1 MKSLGFAN
9 SWDKLPEELE
19 KCIEKKH
26 FILIEKIGKCLT
38 RYTCKECQISYVIDS
53 GE

>member
-9 SWDKLPEELE
+9 SWNKPPEELK
-19 KCIEKKH
+19 KCIEEKH
-26 FILIEKIGKCLT
+26 LTLIEKVGKCLI
-38 RYTCKECQISYVIDS
+38 RYTCKECQITYVIDS